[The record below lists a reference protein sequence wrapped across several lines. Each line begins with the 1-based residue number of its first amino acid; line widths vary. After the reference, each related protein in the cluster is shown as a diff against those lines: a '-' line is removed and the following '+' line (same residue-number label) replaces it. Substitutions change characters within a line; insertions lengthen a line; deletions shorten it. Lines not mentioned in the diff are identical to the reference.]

1 MAIHVLDT
9 FKETFELVD
18 NTYTSFNRFTL
29 ENVHLFSRFAGHDS
43 LRWWYTGPIKFSSS
57 METSLTISRYN
68 CLARIIFMPPCRLP
82 QLQYRQAEKQFCKA
96 HLFLHFSKSQI
107 MKQGRKNAMYLML
120 QTTHPLDVSQCR
132 TPPPGLMPLFLV
144 NCHILEL
151 FLMMVTHT
159 GALGLEVEAGR

>member
-1 MAIHVLDT
+1 
-9 FKETFELVD
+9 
-18 NTYTSFNRFTL
+18 
-29 ENVHLFSRFAGHDS
+29 
-43 LRWWYTGPIKFSSS
+43 
-57 METSLTISRYN
+57 
-68 CLARIIFMPPCRLP
+68 
-82 QLQYRQAEKQFCKA
+82 
-96 HLFLHFSKSQI
+96 
-107 MKQGRKNAMYLML
+107 MYLML

>member
-1 MAIHVLDT
+1 M
-9 FKETFELVD
+9 
-18 NTYTSFNRFTL
+18 
-29 ENVHLFSRFAGHDS
+29 
-43 LRWWYTGPIKFSSS
+43 
-57 METSLTISRYN
+57 TISRYN

-132 TPPPGLMPLFLV
+132 TPPPGLMALFLL
-144 NCHILEL
+144 NCLSHILNL
-151 FLMMVTHT
+151 TILLDDGDTA
-159 GALGLEVEAGR
+159 GALGQRGQVTTQSETKDNQGQEE

>member
-1 MAIHVLDT
+1 
-9 FKETFELVD
+9 
-18 NTYTSFNRFTL
+18 
-29 ENVHLFSRFAGHDS
+29 
-43 LRWWYTGPIKFSSS
+43 

-132 TPPPGLMPLFLV
+132 TPPPGLMALFLV
-144 NCHILEL
+144 NCLSL
-151 FLMMVTHT
+151 LNDGDTH
-159 GALGLEVEAGR
+159 GGIRAGGGGRQVIPSLGRALGLNPSQSRSLISSTALRRMLTAFW

>member
-1 MAIHVLDT
+1 
-9 FKETFELVD
+9 
-18 NTYTSFNRFTL
+18 
-29 ENVHLFSRFAGHDS
+29 
-43 LRWWYTGPIKFSSS
+43 

-68 CLARIIFMPPCRLP
+68 CLARMIFMPPCLLP

-132 TPPPGLMPLFLV
+132 TPPPGLMALFLV
-144 NCHILEL
+144 NCLRSQSYIRTLL
-151 FLMMVTHT
+151 NDGDTH
-159 GALGLEVEAGR
+159 GGIRAGGGGRQVIPSLGRALGLNPSQSRSLISSTALRRMLTASW